1 MISVRTLARLSAMS
15 EFNETLVRRYFELD
29 GYLVRTNV
37 RYPVPNGYSDVD
49 LVGFNP
55 RTGDA
60 VAVEVKGWHNE
71 PLTMGTFTSWPNL
84 LNFANDAATAAIR
97 SILGERSFRRIL
109 VVSRLG
115 SGSSDPVRAYLSQ
128 RHVDVID
135 FPAVLTRL
143 MADANTNKNADSD
156 AEHLLRLLRIYGYLA
171 PPSE

>member
-1 MISVRTLARLSAMS
+1 MARLSAMS

-135 FPAVLTRL
+135 FPAV
-143 MADANTNKNADSD
+143 
-156 AEHLLRLLRIYGYLA
+156 
-171 PPSE
+171 

>member
-1 MISVRTLARLSAMS
+1 MA
-15 EFNETLVRRYFELD
+15 EFNETLVRRFFELD
-29 GYLVRTNV
+29 GFLVRTNV

-49 LVGFNP
+49 LLGLNP

-60 VAVEVKGWHNE
+60 VAVEVKGWHQE
-71 PLTMGTFTSWPNL
+71 PLTMSTFTSWPNL
-84 LNFANDAATAAIR
+84 LSFANDVATAAIQ

-115 SGSSDPVRAYLSQ
+115 SGSGDAVRAYLS
-128 RHVDVID
+128 RRDIEVLD

>member
-1 MISVRTLARLSAMS
+1 MG

-49 LVGFNP
+49 LVGLNP

-60 VAVEVKGWHNE
+60 VR
-71 PLTMGTFTSWPNL
+71 
-84 LNFANDAATAAIR
+84 D
-97 SILGERSFRRIL
+97 
-109 VVSRLG
+109 
-115 SGSSDPVRAYLSQ
+115 YLSQ

-143 MADANTNKNADSD
+143 MADANPNKNADSD

-171 PPSE
+171 PPSK